1 MKHLGSIIKKQIET
15 NKLIKKQIA
24 EAVGISPNYLSGIF
38 NQKSMDCELFE
49 KICHVIGLDPSI
61 AFDAPAPGSKTFSE
75 ISASTIIG
83 PANVT
88 IGETQVLKELLA
100 EKERLIQVLLA
111 SSNLNIGT
119 NTEHNL

>member
-1 MKHLGSIIKKQIET
+1 MNHLGSIIKKHIET
-15 NKLIKKQIA
+15 NKIKKKLVA
-24 EAVGISPNYLSGIF
+24 EKVGISANYLSDLF
-38 NQKSMDCELFE
+38 KLKSMDCELFE
-49 KICHVIGLDPSI
+49 NICNIIGLNPTI
-61 AFDAPAPGSKTFSE
+61 AFEPLPAGSKNFSD
-75 ISASTIIG
+75 ITASTIIG

-119 NTEHNL
+119 KTEHNL